1 MLKLLYPLLQG
12 YLLAVLG
19 GKLQGKH
26 YLLRQVHVHLLP
38 IPLDKLP
45 AANELSDQGN
55 ESAEVLIACSRVAWS
70 RAGPAAFSGS
80 GGGWRWWWRHEM
92 VEWIDQVV
100 GLLGK
105 EMVIEELGM
114 AVVEERESMLALGR
128 LNRRRRGRTF
138 LYLHYLNLPRLKR

>member
-1 MLKLLYPLLQG
+1 MVV
-12 YLLAVLG
+12 AS
-19 GKLQGKH
+19 
-26 YLLRQVHVHLLP
+26 R
-38 IPLDKLP
+38 
-45 AANELSDQGN
+45 
-55 ESAEVLIACSRVAWS
+55 EV
-70 RAGPAAFSGS
+70 SGDPPS
-80 GGGWRWWWRHEM
+80 EQNRPQQ
-92 VEWIDQVV
+92 VEWIDQVI